1 MLQRTAKNTG
11 NLSRRV
17 RLCRPFTGGPDP
29 VTKKMRRSG
38 TQVRTYRVFLP
49 GLCKTV
55 RNSFGIAFGSA
66 ERRSLWDLTEVMQR
80 KLKG

>member
-1 MLQRTAKNTG
+1 MAKNNG
-11 NLSRRV
+11 NLCRRL
-17 RLCRPFTGGPDP
+17 RSCRPVTGGPDRL
-29 VTKKMRRSG
+29 TKKMRRSG

-66 ERRSLWDLTEVMQR
+66 ERRSFRDLTEVMQR